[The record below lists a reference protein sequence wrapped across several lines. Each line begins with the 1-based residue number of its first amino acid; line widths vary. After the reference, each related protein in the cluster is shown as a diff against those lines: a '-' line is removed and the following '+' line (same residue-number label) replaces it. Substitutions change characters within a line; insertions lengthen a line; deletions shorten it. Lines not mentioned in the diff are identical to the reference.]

1 MCRLPVA
8 GGRHDW
14 VLAVPALAG
23 LVACRGAG
31 VPGPGGP
38 GPALVA
44 ALWSSGRL
52 PRPGRAGP
60 GFGPLRGT
68 GPRAVAAAGLPLVAP
83 LCLRC
88 ALLSVGSAA
97 AAAGAGPGPGCG
109 SDSGP
114 LGPQPAR
121 TARTRLRSGP
131 GPAPRPLG
139 WCRLVA
145 WPLGVPARLASGQPG
160 KRSRSPPQSGCAGQ
174 LPRPAPHG
182 MADKRPGR
190 AEAVIC
196 PGPGRRGSGKV
207 AAGGGVP
214 WTA

>member
-1 MCRLPVA
+1 MLGGGGQAKIRSLRGRRGAVTGRVPLAGA
-8 GGRHDW
+8 GGHHDW

-44 ALWSSGRL
+44 SWWASGAW
-52 PRPGRAGP
+52 PRPSGAGP
-60 GFGPLRGT
+60 GCGALRGSA
-68 GPRAVAAAGLPLVAP
+68 PWAIAAAGLPLVAP

-88 ALLSVGSAA
+88 ALLSVGGAA
-97 AAAGAGPGPGCG
+97 AAAWAGPGPGCG

-145 WPLGVPARLASGQPG
+145 WPQGVPARLANGQPG
-160 KRSRSPPQSGCAGQ
+160 KGYW
-174 LPRPAPHG
+174 
-182 MADKRPGR
+182 
-190 AEAVIC
+190 I
-196 PGPGRRGSGKV
+196 
-207 AAGGGVP
+207 
-214 WTA
+214 WTWLLMWLAQ